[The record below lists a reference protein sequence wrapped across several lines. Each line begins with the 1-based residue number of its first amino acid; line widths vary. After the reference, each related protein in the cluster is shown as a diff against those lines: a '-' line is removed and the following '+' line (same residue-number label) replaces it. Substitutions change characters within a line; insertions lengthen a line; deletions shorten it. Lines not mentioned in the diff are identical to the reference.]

1 MQKSSKVVQ
10 RADIDILYQDDNVL
24 VINKPAGIAMHAKN
38 NNDSSTTIHSIFA
51 SQLTGG
57 GDPLRF
63 GIVHRLDKNTSG
75 VVIMAK
81 TSLALKLLQE
91 QFAFRTVY
99 KQYVALVWGH
109 LKHQKARIELPV
121 RRSVKAPNIMVIHP
135 GGKEAI
141 SEYRVVNEYQ
151 DYSLLEIDLHTGRTH
166 QIRVQFAYI
175 GHPIVGDKQYG
186 KRPIPRGLSRQ
197 FLHAKKLTIKLPGQ
211 KKLTSF
217 EAPLSLELK
226 SFLEKLNE

>member
-1 MQKSSKVVQ
+1 
-10 RADIDILYQDDNVL
+10 
-24 VINKPAGIAMHAKN
+24 
-38 NNDSSTTIHSIFA
+38 
-51 SQLTGG
+51 
-57 GDPLRF
+57 
-63 GIVHRLDKNTSG
+63 
-75 VVIMAK
+75 
-81 TSLALKLLQE
+81 
-91 QFAFRTVY
+91 
-99 KQYVALVWGH
+99 
-109 LKHQKARIELPV
+109 
-121 RRSVKAPNIMVIHP
+121 MVIHP

-211 KKLTSF
+211 KKPTSF
-217 EAPLSLELK
+217 EAPLPSELK
-226 SFLEKLNE
+226 SFLEKLNG